1 MLASGTGL
9 GLSIVRSIVTMLD
22 GTIAIRS
29 QIGQGTEVKICIPM
43 MRAPRTESV
52 STATSA
58 TTETSHDDP
67 IQALRDDYP
76 GKTASLHGLDQGTET
91 SRVLKNYI
99 SRWFGFE
106 IISQWPISRPVDII
120 IVDESIFS
128 DLLETNSVASS
139 VIVLCSNVSRF
150 NQKGS
155 YAGGSIPVEFM
166 SRPFGPYKLAKALR
180 LCLEKA
186 KKPSTAQG
194 PLYLRFADDERLPAR
209 AGPQGGAPLSAS
221 INPRIVIDAQFSK
234 APVENGA
241 IHSQEFPFPYQENVT
256 QISDVNSPAAQIQ
269 HDVTQSG
276 SERPK
281 IKHRFTEPIIRGPY
295 SWTVPFSEVP
305 LSTPRLKPA
314 SPPVALVKEKHPPRL
329 LLVDDNLIN
338 LRLLETY
345 MRKRK
350 LKFVDSA
357 QNGLLAVQATERNPD
372 GYDIIFMGMLRVSL
386 CFAISIF

>member
-1 MLASGTGL
+1 
-9 GLSIVRSIVTMLD
+9 MLD

-29 QIGQGTEVKICIPM
+29 QVGQGTEVKICIPM
-43 MRAPRTESV
+43 MRVSQTESA
-52 STATSA
+52 STLTST
-58 TTETSHDDP
+58 TTETPYDDP
-67 IQALRDDYP
+67 IQALQSNYP

-99 SRWFGFE
+99 SSWFGFE
-106 IISQWPISRPVDII
+106 IVSPWPTSGPVDII
-120 IVDESIFS
+120 IVDERTFS
-128 DLLETNSVASS
+128 GLLETKSVTSS
-139 VIVLCSNVSRF
+139 VIVLCSNASRF

-186 KKPSTAQG
+186 KRPRTVHG
-194 PLYLRFADDERLPAR
+194 PLNLRSADGTKLL
-209 AGPQGGAPLSAS
+209 AGAGSIDGAPLSAS
-221 INPRIVIDAQFSK
+221 TNRRIVIDAQFAK
-234 APVENGA
+234 APVENGVD
-241 IHSQEFPFPYQENVT
+241 HSQDFPFSNQENKT
-256 QISDVNSPAAQIQ
+256 QISDENSPAAPIQ
-269 HDVTQSG
+269 NDVTQLG

-281 IKHRFTEPIIRGPY
+281 IKHQFTEPIIRDSY
-295 SWTVPFSEVP
+295 LLAIPFSEVP
-305 LSTPRLKPA
+305 LSTPRLKRA
-314 SPPVALVKEKHPPRL
+314 STPVAPVKEKHPPRL

-350 LKFVDSA
+350 YKFVESA
-357 QNGLLAVQATERNPD
+357 QNGLLAVQAAERNPD
-372 GYDIIFMGMLRVSL
+372 GYDIIFMGTLRVSF

>member
-1 MLASGTGL
+1 
-9 GLSIVRSIVTMLD
+9 MLD

-29 QIGQGTEVKICIPM
+29 QVGQGTEVRICIPM
-43 MRAPRTESV
+43 MRASQTDAA

-58 TTETSHDDP
+58 TTETPYDDP
-67 IQALRDDYP
+67 IQALQKDYP

-99 SRWFGFE
+99 SSWFGFE
-106 IISQWPISRPVDII
+106 IISPWPTSRPVDII
-120 IVDESIFS
+120 IVDERIFS

-139 VIVLCSNVSRF
+139 VIVLCSNASRF

-180 LCLEKA
+180 LCLDKA
-186 KKPSTAQG
+186 KKPSTVHG
-194 PLYLRFADDERLPAR
+194 PLNLRSADGTKLPIG
-209 AGPQGGAPLSAS
+209 AGSKGGAPLSAS
-221 INPRIVIDAQFSK
+221 INRRIVIDAQFAKS
-234 APVENGA
+234 PDENGVD
-241 IHSQEFPFPYQENVT
+241 HSQEFPFPYQENMT
-256 QISDVNSPAAQIQ
+256 QSSDVNSPAAPIQ
-269 HDVTQSG
+269 NDVTQLG

-281 IKHRFTEPIIRGPY
+281 IKHRFTEPIIRDYPL
-295 SWTVPFSEVP
+295 TVPFPEIP
-305 LSTPRLKPA
+305 LSTPRLKRT
-314 SPPVALVKEKHPPRL
+314 SPPVALVKEKRPPRL

-350 LKFVDSA
+350 HKFVDSA
-357 QNGLLAVQATERNPD
+357 QNGLLAVQAAERNPN
-372 GYDIIFMGMLRVSL
+372 GYDIIFMGTLRVSF
-386 CFAISIF
+386 CFSISNL

>member
-1 MLASGTGL
+1 
-9 GLSIVRSIVTMLD
+9 MLD

-29 QIGQGTEVKICIPM
+29 QVGQGTEVRICIPM
-43 MRAPRTESV
+43 MRASQTDSA

-58 TTETSHDDP
+58 TTETPYDDP
-67 IQALRDDYP
+67 IQALQKDYP

-99 SRWFGFE
+99 SSWFGFE
-106 IISQWPISRPVDII
+106 IISPWPTSRPVDII
-120 IVDESIFS
+120 IVDERIFS

-139 VIVLCSNVSRF
+139 VIVLCSNASRF

-180 LCLEKA
+180 LCLEKT
-186 KKPSTAQG
+186 KKPSTVHG
-194 PLYLRFADDERLPAR
+194 PLNLRSADGTKLPTG
-209 AGPQGGAPLSAS
+209 AGSKGGAPLSAS
-221 INPRIVIDAQFSK
+221 INRRIVIDAQFAK
-234 APVENGA
+234 APDENGVD
-241 IHSQEFPFPYQENVT
+241 HSQGFPFPYQENMT
-256 QISDVNSPAAQIQ
+256 QSSDVISPAAPIQ
-269 HDVTQSG
+269 NDVTQLG

-281 IKHRFTEPIIRGPY
+281 IKHRFTEPIIRDPY
-295 SWTVPFSEVP
+295 PLTVPFPEIP
-305 LSTPRLKPA
+305 LPTPRLKRA
-314 SPPVALVKEKHPPRL
+314 SPPVALVKEKRPPRL

-350 LKFVDSA
+350 HKFVDSA
-357 QNGLLAVQATERNPD
+357 QNGLLAVQAAERNPNS
-372 GYDIIFMGMLRVSL
+372 YDIIFMGTLRVSF
-386 CFAISIF
+386 CFAISNL

>member
-1 MLASGTGL
+1 M
-9 GLSIVRSIVTMLD
+9 TMLD

-29 QIGQGTEVKICIPM
+29 QIGQGTEVRICIPM
-43 MRAPRTESV
+43 MRAPQTDFA

-58 TTETSHDDP
+58 ITETPHDDP
-67 IQALRDDYP
+67 IQALQKDYP

-99 SRWFGFE
+99 SSWFGFE
-106 IISQWPISRPVDII
+106 IISPWPTSRPVDII
-120 IVDESIFS
+120 IVDERIFS
-128 DLLETNSVASS
+128 DLLETNSVACS
-139 VIVLCSNVSRF
+139 VIVLCSNASRF

-155 YAGGSIPVEFM
+155 YTGGSIPVEFM

-180 LCLEKA
+180 LCLEKV
-186 KKPSTAQG
+186 KKPSTVHG
-194 PLYLRFADDERLPAR
+194 PLNLRPADGTKLPTG
-209 AGPQGGAPLSAS
+209 AGSKGGAPLIAS
-221 INPRIVIDAQFSK
+221 INRRIVIDAQFAK
-234 APVENGA
+234 VPENGFD
-241 IHSQEFPFPYQENVT
+241 HSQEFPFPYQENMT
-256 QISDVNSPAAQIQ
+256 QSSDVNSPAAPIQ
-269 HDVTQSG
+269 NDVTQLG

-281 IKHRFTEPIIRGPY
+281 IKHRFTEPIIRDPY
-295 SWTVPFSEVP
+295 PLTVPFSEVP
-305 LSTPRLKPA
+305 LPTPRLKRA

-350 LKFVDSA
+350 HKFVDSA
-357 QNGLLAVQATERNPD
+357 KNGLLAVQATERNPD
-372 GYDIIFMGMLRVSL
+372 GYDIIFMGTLRVSF